1 MIAFVS
7 GAVAALTPDT
17 AVVEVGGVGMAVHCT
32 PGTLAR
38 LRVGEQAR
46 LATSLVVRED
56 SLTLYGFAD
65 DDERQVFELL
75 QTASGVGPRLAQAML
90 AVHSPD
96 ALRTAVATGDEKA
109 LTAVPGIGKKG
120 AQKLLLELK
129 DRLGEPVGAAAAGAG
144 RAGGPAAAEPG
155 WREQL
160 HAALVGLGYAPREAE
175 DAVAAVA
182 PQAEAALADGGRA
195 PVPQLLRAALQ
206 TLNRAR

>member
-7 GAVAALTPDT
+7 GPVAALAPTL
-17 AVVEVGGVGMAVHCT
+17 AVIEVGGVGMAVQCT
-32 PGTLAR
+32 PNTIAG
-38 LRVGEQAR
+38 LRMGETAR

-90 AVHSPD
+90 GVHSPD
-96 ALRTAVATGDEKA
+96 ALRLAVSTGDEKA

-129 DRLGEPVGAAAAGAG
+129 DKLGAPLVGAQRAPVAAGPAPWTEQLAAA
-144 RAGGPAAAEPG
+144 
-155 WREQL
+155 L
-160 HAALVGLGYAPREAE
+160 IGLGYASREAE
-175 DAVAAVA
+175 EAVTAVT
-182 PQAEAALADGGRA
+182 PQAEAAIAAGGSA

-206 TLNRAR
+206 TLNRTR

>member
-7 GAVAALTPDT
+7 GPVAALAPTL
-17 AVVEVGGVGMAVHCT
+17 AVIEVGGVGMAVQCT
-32 PGTLAR
+32 PNTLAG
-38 LRVGEQAR
+38 LRPGETAR

-90 AVHSPD
+90 GVHSPD
-96 ALRTAVATGDEKA
+96 ALRLAVESGDEKA

-129 DRLGEPVGAAAAGAG
+129 GKLGAPTAVVGAQ
-144 RAGGPAAAEPG
+144 RAVASGPAP
-155 WREQL
+155 WTEQL
-160 HAALVGLGYAPREAE
+160 TAALIGLGYAPRDAEEAV
-175 DAVAAVA
+175 DAVT
-182 PQAEAALADGGRA
+182 PQAEAAIAAGGSA

-206 TLNRAR
+206 SLNRTR

>member
-7 GAVAALTPDT
+7 GPVASLAPDT
-17 AVVEVGGVGMAVHCT
+17 AVVEVGGIGMAVQCT
-32 PGTLAR
+32 PDTLSG
-38 LRVGEQAR
+38 LRVGQPAK

-65 DDERQVFELL
+65 DDARQTFELL

-96 ALRTAVATGDEKA
+96 ALRRAVATGDEKA

-129 DRLGEPVGAAAAGAG
+129 DRLGAPVGTGGAAIGS
-144 RAGGPAAAEPG
+144 PAATG
-155 WREQL
+155 WSDQL
-160 HAALVGLGYAPREAE
+160 HAALIGLGYATREADE
-175 DAVAAVA
+175 AVAAVA
-182 PQAEAALADGGRA
+182 PQAEAATAAGGA
-195 PVPQLLRAALQ
+195 PQIPQLLKAALQ
-206 TLNRAR
+206 TLNRTR